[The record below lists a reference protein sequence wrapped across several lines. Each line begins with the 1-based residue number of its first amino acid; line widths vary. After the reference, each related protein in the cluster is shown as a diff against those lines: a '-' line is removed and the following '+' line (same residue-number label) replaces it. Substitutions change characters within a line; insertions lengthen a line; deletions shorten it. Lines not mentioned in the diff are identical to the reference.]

1 MKTRLDTLLAY
12 GFRPFFLLAAAHAVF
27 TTLAWALMLAG
38 RVPAISDFPIGWHAF
53 EMIFGFVGAGLAGF
67 LLTAV
72 PSFTNS
78 RPVTGR
84 ALLALVALWLA
95 GRASMWLIAWTGPL
109 PAAVLNLAFLGL
121 LIAYVAPALWSDRHR
136 RHRVFGYLLLALW
149 SVQALVWLA
158 WSGWLA
164 LSATRVLDLS
174 VAVLALLIIAAASRV
189 SMQIVN
195 EALDARYGQRDD
207 DCDDDCHDN
216 RHDNRRY
223 LARPP
228 RRNLAMTLIVVFALV
243 EFWLGPG
250 STAGWLG
257 LAAAAGMLNLLNDWH
272 LGRVLTDTYVA
283 VLYLI
288 YWLLAL
294 GLALLGIGDLFG
306 HIGAAPARHLITTGA
321 VGLAMMAVLVIA
333 GQRHTGRAQ
342 LERGPL
348 IHAMFALILAAAGL
362 RSLVPL
368 LWPAATLPLAYIGAS
383 VLWAGAFALY
393 LLRFTPWLT
402 AKRIDGRPG

>member
-12 GFRPFFLLAAAHAVF
+12 GFRPFFLLAAAHAVL

-38 RVPAISDFPIGWHAF
+38 RVPATPDFPIGWHAF

-121 LIAYVAPALWSDRHR
+121 LIAYVTPALWSDRHR

-158 WSGWLA
+158 WSGWLTIP
-164 LSATRVLDLS
+164 ATRVLDLS
-174 VAVLALLIIAAASRV
+174 VAVLAMMIIAAASRV

-195 EALDARYGQRDD
+195 EALDARYGQRD
-207 DCDDDCHDN
+207 N
-216 RHDNRRY
+216 KPQY

-228 RRNLAMTLIVVFALV
+228 RRNLAMTLIAVFALV

-272 LGRVLTDTYVA
+272 LGRVLADTYVA
-283 VLYLI
+283 VLYSI

-306 HIGAAPARHLITTGA
+306 HIGAGPARHLITTGA
-321 VGLAMMAVLVIA
+321 VGLAMLAVLVIA

-348 IHAMFALILAAAGL
+348 IHAMFGLILAAAGL

-368 LWPAATLPLAYIGAS
+368 LWPAATLSLAYIGAS
-383 VLWAGAFALY
+383 ALWAGAFALY

-402 AKRIDGRPG
+402 ATRVDGRPG